1 MKKIVFGFLT
11 VLIFSMTLFN
21 IRCQEVFLRINAL
34 DSVGIISQKEE
45 LETPVAET
53 EKKEDKEVRIVI
65 MNNNYSSIY
74 HSDISFSSD
83 TLAVYY
89 GTKYSNKKL
98 CKKIDIKKDGK
109 LFKEGSVVKVE
120 SKSPIKWKGH
130 NENNGS
136 PAYKGMFY
144 VYSTKNGLVAVN
156 QLNMEDY
163 VAGVISSEIGEE
175 CPIEAL
181 KAQAICARTF
191 IENSNTKKYKKY
203 KADGD
208 DSTSYQVYNRLAPG
222 KNCEKAANATKNMVM
237 TYKGKLIRAY
247 YFSTSCGYTTNYKIW
262 GKKKLGYLCGCRIS
276 EQSESLNLKNNNEFK
291 KFITSTPNSFE
302 SQYPFY
308 RWNVFL
314 SNMQMESSIKRAI
327 NVDVGEIKKIEI
339 NSRGDGGIVSKVSV
353 YGKNGKIV
361 MKNQNQIRKAFSP
374 YYSKVNLNDG
384 STRTGMEMLPSAFI
398 YLENIYE
405 SGKVCGFQIYGGGFG
420 HGSGM
425 SQNAAEEM
433 AEKGMNYEQI
443 LTFFYKDIIIE
454 KR

>member
-21 IRCQEVFLRINAL
+21 IRCQEVFLRMNAL

-53 EKKEDKEVRIVI
+53 EKKEDKEVRIII

-89 GTKYSNKKL
+89 GRKYSNKKL

-222 KNCEKAANATKNMVM
+222 KNCENAANATKNMVM

-247 YFSTSCGYTTNYKIW
+247 YFSTSCGYTTDYKIW
-262 GKKKLGYLCGCRIS
+262 GRKKQEYLIGSCTLDKPKNKDIKDNKIFKDFIKSNSKSYES
-276 EQSESLNLKNNNEFK
+276 E
-291 KFITSTPNSFE
+291 
-302 SQYPFY
+302 YPFY
-308 RWNVFL
+308 RWNVYL
-314 SNMQMESSIKRAI
+314 TKEQIENAVKKSMGINTGSIT
-327 NVDVGEIKKIEI
+327 KIEI
-339 NSRGDGGIVSKVSV
+339 NSRGTGGIASQITI
-353 YGKNGKIV
+353 YGKNRQVIIN
-361 MKNQNQIRKAFSP
+361 NQNQIRKALCS
-374 YYSKVNLNDG
+374 YYGKIKLNDG
-384 STRTGMEMLPSAFI
+384 TIRTKMEMLPSAFI
-398 YLENIYE
+398 HIEEVYN
-405 SGKVCGFQIYGGGFG
+405 SGKLCGFKIYGGGFG

-425 SQNAAEEM
+425 SQNGACEM
-433 AEKGMNYEQI
+433 AKTGMKYDEI
-443 LTFFYKDIIIE
+443 LKFFYNDITIE
-454 KR
+454 DY